1 MLPYPRVDS
10 LLARRQRG
18 ARMARI
24 SSRLAEDNKTDKG
37 SAFRTARFRSD
48 AARASNAN

>member
-1 MLPYPRVDS
+1 MLSYPRVEG

-24 SSRLAEDNKTDKG
+24 SSRLAEG
-37 SAFRTARFRSD
+37 SQT
-48 AARASNAN
+48 NNE

>member
-1 MLPYPRVDS
+1 MLPYPRVDG

-24 SSRLAEDNKTDKG
+24 SSRLAERSKTDK
-37 SAFRTARFRSD
+37 
-48 AARASNAN
+48 ASVL